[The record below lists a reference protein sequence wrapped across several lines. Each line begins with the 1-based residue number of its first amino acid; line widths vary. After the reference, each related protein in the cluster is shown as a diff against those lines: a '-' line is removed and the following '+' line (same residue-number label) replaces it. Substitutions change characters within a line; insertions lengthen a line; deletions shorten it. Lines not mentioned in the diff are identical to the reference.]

1 MPLAAQGH
9 QTLSA
14 YISSRFDEFSRS
26 QKDVA
31 QYVVD
36 HLDEVAFHTAEEL
49 ARRANTSSSTV
60 VRFSQAL
67 GFEGFPELQE
77 AAREEYR
84 HGHRRPPRGLETAA
98 PLFSLD
104 TNAFEAAV
112 AADHV
117 NVEDTARRVSRS
129 EVEAAIELV
138 ANSERVLIAGT
149 DQMAFFASYLR
160 HLLMLLDIRA
170 EIAASPSQEALS
182 RLGRIDAGT
191 LVVGLSAGRPHPLVV
206 RAMKIGRHRKA
217 PTLAIV
223 DATLS
228 EVAKLSDR
236 TLYYS
241 SNSPAFVRSHTGLLS
256 LLQALA
262 YGIYS
267 RDVVAVRRAH
277 PRVPA
282 QVAGGGSPGASA
294 HGGSRLSCHGQA
306 TTSSSTRKTGGSA
319 SGAISTAWTVAGAPL
334 RFRTSIGSSPDSV
347 NAEPR
352 GEPGPYVRAR
362 QCESTTVTAP
372 ACTVTITM
380 PGW

>member
-1 MPLAAQGH
+1 MPAAAEGH

-67 GFEGFPELQE
+67 GFEGFPELQD

-84 HGHRRPPRGLETAA
+84 EATRAVATGTTREPLFALDHTPFESAIAADYANVEETARKV
-98 PLFSLD
+98 SRED
-104 TNAFEAAV
+104 VKAAV
-112 AADHV
+112 DAIA
-117 NVEDTARRVSRS
+117 TA
-129 EVEAAIELV
+129 
-138 ANSERVLIAGT
+138 ERVLVAGT

-170 EIAASPSQEALS
+170 DIAASPSQEALS
-182 RLGRIDAGT
+182 RLGRIDERT
-191 LVVGLSAGRPHPLVV
+191 LVIGLSAGRPHPLVV
-206 RAMKIGRHRKA
+206 RALKIARHRKA
-217 PTLAIV
+217 STLAIV

-228 EVAKLSDR
+228 EVAQLSDR

-262 YGIYS
+262 YGVYS
-267 RDVVAVRRAH
+267 RDTSQYDERIRAF
-277 PRVPA
+277 
-282 QVAGGGSPGASA
+282 
-294 HGGSRLSCHGQA
+294 RL
-306 TTSSSTRKTGGSA
+306 K
-319 SGAISTAWTVAGAPL
+319 
-334 RFRTSIGSSPDSV
+334 
-347 NAEPR
+347 
-352 GEPGPYVRAR
+352 
-362 QCESTTVTAP
+362 
-372 ACTVTITM
+372 
-380 PGW
+380 